1 MRLKTLGLLLGLG
14 LLLSSCMP
22 AAQIL
27 YNWGG
32 EYNHVTE
39 YERLAYHSTDKQSP
53 ESICSMLVL
62 SKETTISSLADLQLV
77 KQPGGLRQV
86 PPPGICAEYAWLL
99 AQPETATA
107 FAEYATSRQKMSL
120 GFTTAQFLDR
130 SRELFEM
137 EMHYYPESVTFIK
150 PLAERLFK

>member
-1 MRLKTLGLLLGLG
+1 MRLKPIAVLLGAC
-14 LLLSSCMP
+14 LLFSACGT
-22 AAQIL
+22 AEIL

-32 EYNHVTE
+32 EYDGVTE
-39 YERLAYHSTDKQSP
+39 YERAAYRTSAKQSP
-53 ESICSMLVL
+53 ESLCAMLVL
-62 SKETTISSLADLQLV
+62 YENLV
-77 KQPGGLRQV
+77 SRPGGLRQV

-99 AQPETATA
+99 AQPETAAT
-107 FAEYATSRQKMSL
+107 FAEHASSYQKSVL
-120 GFTTAQFLDR
+120 GITPARFLDR

>member
-62 SKETTISSLADLQLV
+62 YEQLV

-99 AQPETATA
+99 AQPETAAT
-107 FAEYATSRQKMSL
+107 FAEHASSRQKAAL
-120 GFTTAQFLDR
+120 GFATAAFLNR

-137 EMHYYPESVTFIK
+137 EMRYYPESITFIK
-150 PLAERLFK
+150 PLAARLFK